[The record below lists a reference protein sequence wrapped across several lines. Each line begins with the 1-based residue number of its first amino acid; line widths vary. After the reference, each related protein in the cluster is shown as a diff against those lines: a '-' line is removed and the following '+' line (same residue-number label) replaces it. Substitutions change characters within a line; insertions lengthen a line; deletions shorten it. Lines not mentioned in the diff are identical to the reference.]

1 VAQANE
7 RMTQEVYRGD
17 GTRVGDGTQ
26 KSAGQLMKEVTED
39 LSTLVRKEIELAK
52 QELGESVA
60 AKVKGAALIAIAGVM
75 GFFALIFA
83 LLAIRDALNLL
94 VPEWA
99 ADLITMGALLLI
111 GVIGIVVAKGKLAT
125 PVSAEMT
132 KQTIKEDVEWAKT
145 LGRR

>member
-1 VAQANE
+1 VAQGDE
-7 RMTQEVYRGD
+7 RMTHEVYRGD
-17 GTRVGDGTQ
+17 GQ

-52 QELGESVA
+52 QELGQSVN
-60 AKVKGAALIAIAGVM
+60 AKLKGAALVAIAGVM

-83 LLAIRDALNLL
+83 LLAIRDALTL
-94 VPEWA
+94 VVSEWA

-111 GVIGIVVAKGKLAT
+111 GLIGILVARRKLAT

>member
-17 GTRVGDGTQ
+17 GSRVGDGTQ

-52 QELGESVA
+52 QELGQSVA
-60 AKVKGAALIAIAGVM
+60 AKLKGAALIAIAGVM

-83 LLAIRDALNLL
+83 LLAARDALAIV

-99 ADLITMGALLLI
+99 ADLITMGALLFIGLI
-111 GVIGIVVAKGKLAT
+111 GILVARRKLAT